1 MLRGFLFLMLLSSQ
15 SHAGAWPRE
24 EGETFLSFG
33 GNVALFGEA
42 VRPVY
47 YDPTIYL
54 EYGLT
59 PRLTI
64 GIDGFTADKGAA
76 GSLFVFARYPL
87 SPADS
92 PDKFAISIA
101 TGATLMPNGELEE
114 TPRLGLHW
122 GGGMATGWM
131 AADTQISHG
140 LTRGIT
146 QTKIDVTWG
155 YRFDD
160 AWTGILIGSAGIGL
174 TGDVY
179 AKVSPSILYEINDQY
194 SVRTG
199 LVQALTGDLGS
210 GLSLELWAK
219 F

>member
-1 MLRGFLFLMLLSSQ
+1 MLRAILLLMLFGTQ

-24 EGETFLSFG
+24 DGEIFLSFG

-47 YDPTIYL
+47 YDPTIYF

-64 GIDGFTADKGAA
+64 GIDGFTSDKGTA

-87 SPADS
+87 LPADS
-92 PDKFAISIA
+92 PDKLAVSIA
-101 TGATLMPNGELEE
+101 TGATLMPNGSLEE
-114 TPRLGLHW
+114 TPRIGLHW
-122 GGGMATGWM
+122 GRGTATGWL
-131 AADTQISHG
+131 AADSQISHG

-146 QTKIDVTWG
+146 QTKVDVTWG

-160 AWTGILIGSAGIGL
+160 AWSGILVATAGIGL

-179 AKVSPSILYEINDQY
+179 AKVSPSILYSINDQY

-199 LVQALTGDLGS
+199 LVQALTGDRGS